1 MRHKPLTDGDGARR
15 WAIILDTD
23 DEVTECIG
31 RFAREQQLHAAHFT
45 AIGACR
51 HAVLGYFEWE
61 RREYRRNTFDRQ
73 LEVVSLIGDIASKDG
88 EPQVHMHAVLGQ
100 ENGGALAG
108 HLLEAQVRP
117 TLEIMLT
124 ESPTVLHKRFDSEAG
139 LALIH
144 IDEEEQA

>member
-1 MRHKPLTDGDGARR
+1 MRHKRLDRGDDTRR

-51 HAVLGYFEWE
+51 HVVLGYYEWE
-61 RREYRRNTFDRQ
+61 RREYRRNSFDRQ
-73 LEVVSLIGDIASKDG
+73 LEVVSLIGDVASKDG

-108 HLLEAQVRP
+108 HLLEARIRP

-124 ESPTVLHKRFDSEAG
+124 ETPAELHKRFDPEAG